1 MCCGSARAAGKLPTN
16 SYLLGEE
23 DTRPARYVR
32 VLSPDVLP
40 VTKGTVYVRGTGVD
54 QAIEDGLIE
63 DAYAMRQR
71 QQTTKTTFRVTL
83 RDGTVENFDQY
94 QPARLYA
101 TREGGVIT
109 VVKE

>member
-1 MCCGSARAAGKLPTN
+1 MCCGSSRAAGKLPTN
-16 SYLLGEE
+16 SYLLGDE

-32 VLSPDVLP
+32 VLDPDLLP
-40 VTKGTVYVRGTGVD
+40 VQKGVVYVRGTGVD

-63 DAYAMRQR
+63 DAYIARQR
-71 QQTTKTTFRVTL
+71 TASTVTRFKVTK
-83 RDGTVENFDQY
+83 RDGSVEMFDQY